1 MVFFSLFVISAVI
14 LGAGAMAAPAWPSK
28 APRIGLSASF
38 LLGLVAG
45 GAVVWAQLFDWDTLI
60 IDYLL
65 FGIVS
70 LVILGGT
77 LSRGGNDEA
86 GWPSRNDML
95 FFAFAALI
103 CMLPLFMSRS
113 LSDNAA
119 FDVSISQAVLDTGRF
134 TGLAAP
140 VFHALAA
147 YLSQQLRQDIF
158 TIHQALGSLLAFLAV
173 WTVYDLGV
181 EIQDKRLGIALAV
194 LLLLLDLVLLWQ
206 SYYSLIMAI
215 LFALACMTY
224 ALRFYRE
231 RQWADMVAAGLLL
244 GVIFLSL

>member
-14 LGAGAMAAPAWPSK
+14 LGAGAMFAPAWPSN

-45 GAVVWAQLFDWDTLI
+45 GAVLWAELFGWDTLI

-77 LSRGGNDEA
+77 LSRGGNEAA
-86 GWPSRNDML
+86 GWPSRKDML

-103 CMLPLFMSRS
+103 CMIPLVISRP
-113 LSDNAA
+113 LTENAA
-119 FDVSISQAVLDTGRF
+119 FDASISQAVLDTGRF
-134 TGLAAP
+134 TELPSPA
-140 VFHALAA
+140 FHALAA

-158 TIHQALGSLLAFLAV
+158 TIHQALSSLLAFLCV

-181 EIQDKRLGIALAV
+181 EIRDKRLGIALAIV
-194 LLLLLDLVLLWQ
+194 FLLLGLGLLWQ
-206 SYYSLIMAI
+206 SYYSLLMAI
-215 LFALACMTY
+215 LFSSAFVSY
-224 ALRFYRE
+224 ALRFYRA
-231 RQWADMVAAGLLL
+231 RHWTDVVAAGLML
-244 GVIFLSL
+244 GLIFLSV